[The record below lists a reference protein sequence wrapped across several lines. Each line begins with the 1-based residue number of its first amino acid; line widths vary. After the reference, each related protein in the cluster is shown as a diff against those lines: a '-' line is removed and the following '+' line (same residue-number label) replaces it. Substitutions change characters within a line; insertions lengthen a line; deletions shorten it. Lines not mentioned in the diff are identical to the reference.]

1 MKVNWHSKILWT
13 SLTALF
19 VVFIQQVGAVFGWS
33 FDSEK
38 AQQLTGIINTV
49 LTILATLGIV
59 YDTTTENKG
68 TLSYGIP

>member
-33 FDSEK
+33 FDNEK

-59 YDTTTENKG
+59 YDTTTDEKG
-68 TLSYGIP
+68 DK

>member
-1 MKVNWHSKILWT
+1 M
-13 SLTALF
+13 
-19 VVFIQQVGAVFGWS
+19 GAVFGWS

-68 TLSYGIP
+68 E

>member
-1 MKVNWHSKILWT
+1 MKVNWQSKILWT

-19 VVFIQQVGAVFGWS
+19 VVFIQQIAAVFGFS

-59 YDTTTENKG
+59 YDTTTTENKG
-68 TLSYGIP
+68 E

>member
-1 MKVNWHSKILWT
+1 MKINWHSKILWT

-19 VVFIQQVGAVFGWS
+19 VVFIQQIAAVFGWS
-33 FDSEK
+33 FDNEK

-68 TLSYGIP
+68 E